1 MERII
6 RAGMEGICG
15 ICGKPYKIGT
25 RILKDTKT
33 GKWVEADCYFPSHK
47 RNANPERSQSQS
59 GEITNSNSTL
69 PALDE
74 AEAYARD
81 LMSRAIKMAHEE
93 MPSWEETSEYPYLIS
108 TLIQTMHAK
117 LTSDRISKQEAE
129 KLKAYGNKKW

>member
-1 MERII
+1 MVRII
-6 RAGMEGICG
+6 EAKMEGICG

-81 LMSRAIKMAHEE
+81 LMSRAIKMAHEKTPE
-93 MPSWEETSEYPYLIS
+93 WEEISEYPYLIA
-108 TLIQTMHAK
+108 TLIQTMHG
-117 LTSDRISKQEAE
+117 RITNIDIAAQDE
-129 KLKAYGNKKW
+129 KKYKMWGKKV

>member
-1 MERII
+1 MVRII
-6 RAGMEGICG
+6 EAKMEGICG

-81 LMSRAIKMAHEE
+81 LMDRAMKMAHEKTPE
-93 MPSWEETSEYPYLIS
+93 WEEISEYPYLIA
-108 TLIQTMHAK
+108 TLIQTMHG
-117 LTSDRISKQEAE
+117 RITNIEIAAQDE
-129 KLKAYGNKKW
+129 KKYKMWGKKV

>member
-1 MERII
+1 MVKII
-6 RAGMEGICG
+6 QAGREGICG

-81 LMSRAIKMAHEE
+81 LMSRAIKMAHEKTPE
-93 MPSWEETSEYPYLIS
+93 WEEISEYPYLIA
-108 TLIQTMHAK
+108 TLIQTMHG
-117 LTSDRISKQEAE
+117 RITNIDIAAQDE
-129 KLKAYGNKKW
+129 KKYKMWGKKV